1 MTTIPATDSAAAPA
15 RLSWRFPATFW
26 FANVAELFERAAF
39 YGMFATLSFY
49 LSQKVGFSDVGAGW
63 VAAGF
68 SFTLYFLPPF
78 MGSLADKFG
87 FRVSLLAAFLIL
99 AVGYGLLG
107 ALQLKSTTVVALLAI
122 AVGGAIVKPVITGTA
137 AKCSDV
143 HHRARAFSIFY
154 LMVNIGAF
162 LGKTVAAPLRTGF
175 DLPGYGR
182 LELGLVYIN
191 YYAALMAA
199 CAFVVIL
206 LAYRN
211 PDREGTGKPFS
222 EVVEAFLTVVTNI
235 RFLCLILI
243 VAGFWAIQG
252 QLYASV
258 PKFLTRLVGP
268 DAKPEWLANI
278 NPFVVVCCV
287 VPVTHIVR
295 NVRPERSILVALL
308 LISCSA
314 FVMALSAGGSG
325 RPDAAISVLGLFT
338 LHPVTAVAVLGIAL
352 QGFAECFLSPKF
364 MEYAS
369 KQAPRGQEGLYLG
382 FQNLPTC
389 IAWLFGSIVSGY
401 LLDAFC
407 PDPEKLKI
415 ADPAAYAQWQAALVG
430 QAPMPAAFAGAH
442 LIWYFFVGVGL
453 TAFAALVV
461 FNVVT
466 IRIDRKLQ
474 HERENDRLAG

>member
-49 LSQKVGFSDVGAGW
+49 LSQEVGFDDIWAGW

-68 SFTLYFLPPF
+68 SFFLYFLPPF
-78 MGSLADKFG
+78 TGSLADKFG
-87 FRVSLLAAFLIL
+87 FRRALLAAFFTL
-99 AVGYGLLG
+99 AIGYSVLG
-107 ALQLKSTTVVALLAI
+107 IYQYKSTTLLALLAI
-122 AVGGAIVKPVITGTA
+122 ALGVATLRPVITGTA
-137 AKCSDV
+137 AKCSDA

-154 LMVNIGAF
+154 MVVNIGAF

-175 DLPGYGR
+175 DMPGYGR
-182 LELGLVYIN
+182 MELGLVYIN

-199 CAFVVIL
+199 CAFLVVL
-206 LAYRN
+206 VAYRN
-211 PDREGTGKPFS
+211 PDSEGTGKSFS
-222 EVVEAFLTVVTNI
+222 EVVEAFVTVVTNI

-287 VPVTHIVR
+287 VPVTHLVR
-295 NVRPERSILVALL
+295 HVRPERSILVALL
-308 LISCSA
+308 LISGSA
-314 FVMALSAGGSG
+314 FIMALSAGGSG
-325 RPDAAISVLGLFT
+325 RPNAAISILGLFT
-338 LHPVTAVAVLGIAL
+338 LHPVTAVAVLGIGL

-364 MEYAS
+364 LEYAS
-369 KQAPRGQEGLYLG
+369 KQAPPGEEGLYLG
-382 FQNLPTC
+382 FQNLATC
-389 IAWLFGSIVSGY
+389 IAWLFGFIVSGY

-442 LIWYFFVGVGL
+442 HLWYFFVGVGL
-453 TAFAALVV
+453 VAFAALVL

-466 IRIDRKLQ
+466 RRIDRPP
-474 HERENDRLAG
+474 LAESH

>member
-1 MTTIPATDSAAAPA
+1 MTTIPVSDAAAAPV
-15 RLSWRFPATFW
+15 RLGWRFPATFW
-26 FANVAELFERAAF
+26 FANIAELFERAAY
-39 YGMFATLSFY
+39 YGMFAALSFY
-49 LSQKVGFSDVGAGW
+49 LSQKVGFDDVDAGW

-68 SFTLYFLPPF
+68 SFFLYFLPPF

-87 FRVSLLAAFLIL
+87 YRRSLLMAFAIL
-99 AVGYGLLG
+99 AVGYAILG
-107 ALQLKSTTVVALLAI
+107 VVQFKSTTFVALLAI

-137 AKCSDV
+137 AKCSDA

-191 YYAALMAA
+191 YYASAMAI

-211 PDREGTGKPFS
+211 PDSEGTGKPFS
-222 EVVEAFLTVVTNI
+222 EVVAAFLTVVTNV

-287 VPVTHIVR
+287 VPVTHLVR
-295 NVRPERSILVALL
+295 NVRPERSILLALVF
-308 LISCSA
+308 ISGSA
-314 FVMALSAGGSG
+314 FVMAISAGGSS
-325 RPDAAISVLGLFT
+325 RTDAAVSILGLFK
-338 LHPVTAVAVLGIAL
+338 LHPITAVAVLGIAL

-389 IAWLFGSIVSGY
+389 IAWLFGFIVSGY

-407 PDPEKLKI
+407 PDPEKLKLT
-415 ADPAAYAQWQAALVG
+415 DPGDYAQWQAAIAG
-430 QAPMPAAFAGAH
+430 KGEMPVAFASAH
-442 LIWYFFVGVGL
+442 YLWFFFVGVGL

-461 FNVVT
+461 FNLVT
-466 IRIDRKLQ
+466 SAIDRKRAIAQ
-474 HERENDRLAG
+474 